1 LGVRLWY
8 LCVRVIR
15 YMVHHHIVGP
25 LGRCG
30 VFSGPF
36 CVKSFAFLYRPI
48 QYLRL
53 GHNFLFCGCFPCV
66 FCTICKVVTQHFLT
80 TFSFGVVW
88 PCVFGQLLTVGTQHF
103 LTTFSLAVVSP
114 TCICMVVAL
123 CKSCMHKYVEFT
135 HKVFLWW
142 KFKCLVRWSAK
153 KERRAWGSWRITLGM
168 WLRPT
173 LH

>member
-1 LGVRLWY
+1 MLSIFRSI
-8 LCVRVIR
+8 LCQKFCFFVPTNTLLK
-15 YMVHHHIVGP
+15 VGTQHF
-25 LGRCG
+25 LAT
-30 VFSGPF
+30 F
-36 CVKSFAFLYRPI
+36 SFAVV
-48 QYLRL
+48 
-53 GHNFLFCGCFPCV
+53 CSCV
-66 FCTICKVVTQHFLT
+66 FGKLLKVVTQPFLT
-80 TFSFGVVW
+80 TFSFAVVC
-88 PCVFGQLLTVGTQHF
+88 PCVFGQLLKVGTQHF
-103 LTTFSLAVVSP
+103 LTTFSSAVVSP